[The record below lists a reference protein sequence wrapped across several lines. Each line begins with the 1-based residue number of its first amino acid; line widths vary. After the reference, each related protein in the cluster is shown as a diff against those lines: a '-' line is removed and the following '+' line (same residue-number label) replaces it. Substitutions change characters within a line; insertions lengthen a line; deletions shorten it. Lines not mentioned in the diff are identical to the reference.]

1 MSLPS
6 APRQLVDAGGQP
18 LFGRYQGAPGAPAWA
33 QLAPPHAR
41 GRFWRRLHHK
51 RWHFVSLVTDELF
64 VGLAIIDIGW
74 SNSAFAYAFDRRR
87 GEIVDAFSPIGL
99 PGVTAFV
106 GATADEGAWFALPGR
121 RVAIVPDGA
130 GAHRLRLRAG
140 RFRIDAEYGARYHVR
155 SDARYD
161 ARSGGA
167 GPRLLAVG
175 QVRDGGSVH
184 TTQKSPG
191 LRLAGSAEAG
201 GRRFSLDGG
210 VASFDYSNG
219 LLGRRTAWRWISAH
233 DRRLGL
239 NLQSGYFGDAEN
251 ALWID
256 GELVPLGTV
265 RTDIEP
271 GGAWT
276 MATNDGLLD
285 LRFTPEGTR
294 RDDKNLLLAESRL
307 TQHVGRFDGWVKAGP
322 DAPACQVSGL
332 TGLAEDY
339 SARW

>member
-1 MSLPS
+1 MSLPN
-6 APRQLVDAGGQP
+6 APRDLVDAGGQP

-33 QLAPPHAR
+33 QLEPPHAR
-41 GRFWRRLHHK
+41 GRLWRRLHHK
-51 RWHFVSLVTDELF
+51 RWHFVSLVSDELF

-74 SNSAFAYAFDRRR
+74 SNSAFAYAFDRGR
-87 GEIVDAFSPIGL
+87 GEIVDAFSAIGL

-106 GATADEGAWFALPGR
+106 GATADEEAWFALPGR
-121 RVAIVPDGA
+121 RIAIEPDGD
-130 GAHRLRLRAG
+130 GGHRLRLRAG
-140 RFRIDAEYGARYHVR
+140 RFRIDAQY
-155 SDARYD
+155 
-161 ARSGGA
+161 GGA

-191 LRLAGSAEAG
+191 LLLAGRAEAG

-233 DRRLGL
+233 GRRLGL

-256 GELVPLGTV
+256 GELVPLGAV
-265 RTDIEP
+265 RTDVEA
-271 GGAWT
+271 GGAWS

-322 DAPACQVSGL
+322 DAPPRKVSGL

>member
-1 MSLPS
+1 MSLPA
-6 APRQLVDAGGQP
+6 APRQVVGADGQP
-18 LFGRYQGAPGAPAWA
+18 LFGRYLGAAAAPAWTG
-33 QLAPPHAR
+33 LAPPHAR
-41 GRFWRRLHHK
+41 GPLWRRLHHK

-74 SNSAFAYAFDRRR
+74 SNSAFAYAFDRTRR
-87 GEIVDAFSPIGL
+87 EIVDAFSPLGL
-99 PGVTAFV
+99 PGLTASV
-106 GATADEGAWFALPGR
+106 GATVQEGAWFALPGR
-121 RVAIVPDGA
+121 RIAIEADGPH
-130 GAHRLRLRAG
+130 GHRLRLRAG
-140 RFRIDAEYGARYHVR
+140 RFRIDAGY
-155 SDARYD
+155 
-161 ARSGGA
+161 GGA

-175 QVRDGGSVH
+175 PVNDGGAVH

-191 LRLAGSAEAG
+191 LGLCGWAEAG
-201 GRRFSLDGG
+201 GRRFRLDGG

-219 LLGRRTAWRWISAH
+219 LLGRRTAWRWISGH
-233 DRRLGL
+233 TRGLGF

-251 ALWID
+251 ALWLD
-256 GELVPLGTV
+256 GELIPLGAV
-265 RTDIEP
+265 ASAIDA

-276 MATNDGLLD
+276 MATGDGLLD

-294 RDDKNLLLAESRL
+294 RDDKRLLLADSRL

-322 DAPACQVSGL
+322 GAPARSVSGL